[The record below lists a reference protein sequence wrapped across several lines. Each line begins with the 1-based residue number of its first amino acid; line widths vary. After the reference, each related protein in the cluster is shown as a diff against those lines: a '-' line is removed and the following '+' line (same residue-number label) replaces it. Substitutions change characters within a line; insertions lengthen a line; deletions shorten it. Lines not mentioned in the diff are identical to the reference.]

1 MVPDSLCPFM
11 PEAITPFARVDF
23 RDDNCVFGIK
33 RNDRRYH
40 ILTIG
45 RTGAG
50 KSNLLMNLIRGDL
63 ERAEGV
69 AVLDPHGDLATAAE
83 GFVPAWRTNEVIV
96 FRPGDPANLLT
107 FNPLHVAR
115 PEQRHLIVSELMTI
129 FQQIWASSWGPRL
142 EYILRIVLLTLT
154 ERPGYTLLDALRMLN
169 DSEFRASIVNQIQD
183 DILKRF
189 WTDEFTQYSKGY
201 RTEAIAPIQNKL
213 GEFLINPVLRRV
225 FEHPEGDIDPRAIM
239 DHGQIFIADL
249 SVGRIGRDISML
261 LGATLIGKFGLAA
274 LSRSDQLPEART
286 DFYLYV
292 DEFPMFA
299 TASIDTILS
308 EARKYRLSL
317 ILAMQYLD
325 QLDAKLLGAVLGNVG
340 NLVIFRVGAQ
350 DAATLG
356 RELAPVFSE
365 EDLLEL
371 PYYHAYIRMM
381 IDGKPA
387 KPFSARV
394 LELGGRN
401 VVES

>member
-1 MVPDSLCPFM
+1 MHETV
-11 PEAITPFARVDF
+11 TPFARVDF
-23 RDDNCVFGIK
+23 RRDRRVFGLK
-33 RNDRRYH
+33 RQDRRYH
-40 ILTIG
+40 LLAIG

-63 ERAEGV
+63 ERAQGV
-69 AVLDPHGDLATAAE
+69 AVLDPHGDLAAAAE
-83 GFVPAWRTNEVIV
+83 GFVPIWRKSEVIV

-107 FNPLHVAR
+107 FNPLHVVR
-115 PEQRHLIVSELMTI
+115 PEQRHLVVSELMTI

-142 EYILRIVLLTLT
+142 EYILRITLLTLT
-154 ERPGYTLLDALRMLN
+154 ERPGYTLLDALRMLS
-169 DSEFRASIVNQIQD
+169 DSEFRATIVNQIQD

-213 GEFLINPVLRRV
+213 GEFLINPVLRKV
-225 FEHPEGDIDPRAIM
+225 FEHPTGDVDPRAIM
-239 DHGQIFIADL
+239 DKGRIFIADL

-261 LGATLIGKFGLAA
+261 LGATLVGKFGLAA
-274 LSRSDQLPEART
+274 LSRSDQAPEARQ
-286 DFYLYV
+286 DFYLYI

-299 TASIDTILS
+299 TASVDTILS
-308 EARKYRLSL
+308 EARKYHLSL

-325 QLDAKLLGAVLGNVG
+325 QLDTKLLGAVLGNVG

-350 DAATLG
+350 DAAILA

-365 EDLLEL
+365 GDLLEL
-371 PYYHAYIRMM
+371 PYYRAYIRMM

-387 KPFSARV
+387 RPFSAQI
-394 LELGGRN
+394 LEPAEALGAKQ
-401 VVES
+401 SFDIAA